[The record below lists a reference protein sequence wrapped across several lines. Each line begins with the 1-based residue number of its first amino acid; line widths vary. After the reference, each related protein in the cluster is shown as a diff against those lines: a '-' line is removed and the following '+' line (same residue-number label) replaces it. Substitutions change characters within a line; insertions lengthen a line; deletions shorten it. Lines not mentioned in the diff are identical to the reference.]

1 MGRDKR
7 LNSKYCHLCGR
18 RLRGL
23 VWKYG
28 WSDVLSGDTV
38 VVCQRCHETIRRC
51 DMCDHPM
58 RANHA
63 CLPDGRHVCVRCH
76 RSAVYD
82 WSRARALFERTTRIV
97 MDQLGLRLNVGT
109 DFAMADQQ
117 DLRRLAEQA
126 HPVLQEELDS
136 VVGLFVRKGCKRV
149 MYVLYGLPEIALIE
163 TIAHEWAH
171 AWQRESCPLL
181 QDRLIR
187 EGFAEWAAYKALR
200 AMDSTMGWRR

>member
-1 MGRDKR
+1 
-7 LNSKYCHLCGR
+7 
-18 RLRGL
+18 
-23 VWKYG
+23 
-28 WSDVLSGDTV
+28 
-38 VVCQRCHETIRRC
+38 
-51 DMCDHPM
+51 
-58 RANHA
+58 
-63 CLPDGRHVCVRCH
+63 
-76 RSAVYD
+76 
-82 WSRARALFERTTRIV
+82 
-97 MDQLGLRLNVGT
+97 MDQLGLRLNVGA

-117 DLRRLAEQA
+117 HLRRLAEQA

-171 AWQRESCPLL
+171 AWQGENCPLL

-200 AMDSTMGWRR
+200 AMGQHNGVAPMERSSKLYGEGLRAMIEMERKYGVSGVLDFCRRAE